1 MKECNDIANIKIK
14 LFYQEENSL
23 SEVWTRQLAIAYLG
37 VNIVKWVLAEKKKK
51 KRENRVD

>member
-37 VNIVKWVLAEKKKK
+37 VNIVKWLLAEKKKK